1 MSMLEIGIMKSE
13 EVEEVIHLEYDVLG
27 ISPFVA
33 TSLLPVKRKVVVA
46 RVDGKIA
53 GCATLCWNDRF
64 EIASL
69 AVKDE
74 YRGSGV
80 GAAIIEKCFEVAKE
94 LGFNSVWLETP
105 ENGPVEF
112 YLSHGFC
119 VKSHVRNMYGDG
131 VSGLKMV
138 KHIS

>member
-1 MSMLEIGIMKSE
+1 MSMFEVGVMRSE

-27 ISPFVA
+27 VSPFVA
-33 TSLLPVKRKVVVA
+33 TSLLPVKKKVIVA
-46 RVDGKIA
+46 RVNNGIA
-53 GCATLCWNDRF
+53 GCATVCWNDRF

-69 AVKDE
+69 AVKKE
-74 YRGSGV
+74 YRNAGI
-80 GAAIIEKCFEVAKE
+80 GAAIIEKCFEVARD
-94 LGFNSVWLETP
+94 LGFDSVWLETP

-119 VKSHVRNMYGDG
+119 VESHVRNMYGNG

-138 KHIS
+138 KHLS